1 MGCVFTILSR
11 SKIIYLGCQ
20 PHTREV
26 LVYDSSLVRSWIAN
40 IIEEDKKMPPAQPG
54 DSEISP
60 NEILETVQSVFN
72 FLGGVFNFLAERE
85 KNSQD

>member
-1 MGCVFTILSR
+1 MV
-11 SKIIYLGCQ
+11 
-20 PHTREV
+20 
-26 LVYDSSLVRSWIAN
+26 SWIEN
-40 IIEEDKKMPPAQPG
+40 IMEDDKKMPQPEN
-54 DSEISP
+54 SEISP

>member
-1 MGCVFTILSR
+1 M
-11 SKIIYLGCQ
+11 
-20 PHTREV
+20 
-26 LVYDSSLVRSWIAN
+26 RSWIAN
-40 IIEEDKKMPPAQPG
+40 TIDDDEKMPHPKP
-54 DSEISP
+54 EISP